1 MTGSSIWVLGL
12 VVLALIASPVNAISC
27 EDAATQLLP
36 CLSYLVGNGDATVPA
51 PCCEGAQALNRM
63 ISSKGDRQTLC
74 ECFKQAAPQIG
85 VKVDRAQQLV
95 KTCQINSLMDGSAE
109 VNEQRWQHKGMQQ
122 LISEQEQ
129 EIICLIA
136 FV

>member
-1 MTGSSIWVLGL
+1 MEQKMTGSSMWVLGL
-12 VVLALIASPVNAISC
+12 VVLALIASPVNSISC

-74 ECFKQAAPQIG
+74 ECFKQAAPQMG

-95 KTCQINSLMDGSAE
+95 KTCQINVGLPVDYNVDCSKYVTFRRPILLSSS
-109 VNEQRWQHKGMQQ
+109 N
-122 LISEQEQ
+122 LI
-129 EIICLIA
+129 
-136 FV
+136 

>member
-1 MTGSSIWVLGL
+1 MEQKMTGSSMWVLGL

-36 CLSYLVGNGDATVPA
+36 CLSYLVGDGNATVPV

-63 ISSKGDRQTLC
+63 ISSKDDRQTLC

-95 KTCQINSLMDGSAE
+95 KTCQISVGLPVDYNVDCSK
-109 VNEQRWQHKGMQQ
+109 V
-122 LISEQEQ
+122 
-129 EIICLIA
+129 
-136 FV
+136 